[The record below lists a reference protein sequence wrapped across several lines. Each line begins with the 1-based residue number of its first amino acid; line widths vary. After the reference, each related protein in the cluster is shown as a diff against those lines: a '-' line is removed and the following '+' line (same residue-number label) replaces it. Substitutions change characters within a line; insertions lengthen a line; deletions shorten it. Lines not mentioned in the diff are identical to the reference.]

1 MVVLNDLDRFHL
13 VMDVV
18 DRVSQLENG
27 GAHVKQ
33 LMRGRLFEHR
43 QYVYEFGDDMPEVL
57 DWKWTY

>member
-1 MVVLNDLDRFHL
+1 
-13 VMDVV
+13 MDVI

-33 LMRGRLFEHR
+33 LMRDRLFEHR
-43 QYVYEFGDDMPEVL
+43 QYINEFGDDLPEVL